1 MSISTT
7 DILPIANEPA
17 TGSLRDHLVAALG
30 RVNPSEIRIATAYLT
45 PNGFMELK
53 GQMEA
58 VASVRLLLGER
69 PFLNRSGPKD
79 VLETRTETPILPKSS
94 FS

>member
-30 RVNPSEIRIATAYLT
+30 RVNPSEIRIATAYADT
-45 PNGFMELK
+45 QWVHG
-53 GQMEA
+53 
-58 VASVRLLLGER
+58 
-69 PFLNRSGPKD
+69 
-79 VLETRTETPILPKSS
+79 T
-94 FS
+94 